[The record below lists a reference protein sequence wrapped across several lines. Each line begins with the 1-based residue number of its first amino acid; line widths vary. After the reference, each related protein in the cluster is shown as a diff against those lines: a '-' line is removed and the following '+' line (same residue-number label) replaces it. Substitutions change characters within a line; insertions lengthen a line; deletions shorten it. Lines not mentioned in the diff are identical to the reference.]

1 MIQLLNNHSN
11 NTEVHGLSVSE
22 GIGIGTVGVYYSH
35 LDELP
40 DYTLEAY
47 SVPSE
52 LERYFS
58 AINEVGLIFLHLQR
72 RIARDLGVK
81 QGEIYESYHLILED
95 PLFQEEIPEAI
106 RSEMR
111 NAESIIR
118 RKLSAFEK
126 QFLEVKNEYL
136 RERIFDIRGVG
147 RRIIFHL
154 LRKDGQVISESS
166 KANLIFAQ
174 ELTPADSIHFHHHSL
189 RGIVTEYGGK
199 TSHAAILARSLEVPA
214 VVGVKN
220 ILKKVTAGDT
230 AIIDGISGKI
240 ILRPDENVLKEYR
253 SLQQQYITQ
262 KNKLRSIVAS
272 PIENLP
278 GRKVKL
284 YANLNDITEIGLA
297 KKYGAEGVGL
307 YRTELE
313 FIARESFLSEEDQV
327 SIYNKLLEE
336 FTDKEVTIRVL
347 DIGGDK
353 FLPFADGHP
362 EANPF
367 LGWRSIR
374 ILLNE
379 PEVFKTQLRAIFRAS
394 VNGKAKLLIPMI
406 SSKEEVLATK
416 AIIRSVK
423 EELRKEKIP
432 FDENIPLGIMIEI
445 PSAAILIDTLMQDV
459 DFVSIGT
466 NDLIQY
472 TLAVDRNNEKVN
484 EFYQPLNPAVLELIK
499 NVALAGKKHHK
510 PVTLCGEI
518 AGEPLYTQLLLSLGI
533 ENFSMAPSALLIIKN
548 ILLQTTE
555 KDIKEIS
562 ERLKQPYSPQ
572 ELSQFL
578 AKKIRKFIKGVS
590 YVT

>member
-1 MIQLLNNHSN
+1 MQ
-11 NTEVHGLSVSE
+11 GLPVSE
-22 GIGIGTVGVYYSH
+22 GIGIGTVRVYYSH

-58 AINEVGLIFLHLQR
+58 AINEVGLTFLHLQR

-118 RKLSAFEK
+118 RKLSTFEK

-154 LRKDGQVISESS
+154 LRKDGQVVTEGSE
-166 KANLIFAQ
+166 ANLIFAQ

-214 VVGVKN
+214 IVGVKN
-220 ILKKVTAGDT
+220 ILKKVSAGDT

-240 ILRPDENVLKEYR
+240 ILRPDENVLREYR
-253 SLQQQYITQ
+253 SLQQQYITK
-262 KNKLRSIVAS
+262 KNKLRSVISS
-272 PIENLP
+272 PVENLP

-313 FIARESFLSEEDQV
+313 FIARESFLSEEEQV
-327 SIYNKLLEE
+327 SIYNRLLEE
-336 FTDKEVTIRVL
+336 FTNKEVTIRVL

-394 VNGKAKLLIPMI
+394 VNGKVKLLIPMI

-423 EELRKEKIP
+423 EELRKEKIA
-432 FDENIPLGIMIEI
+432 FDENIPFGIMIEI
-445 PSAAILIDTLMQDV
+445 PSAAILIDTLIQEV

-499 NVALAGKKHHK
+499 NVALAGKKHRK

-555 KDIKEIS
+555 KDLKEIT
-562 ERLKQPYSPQ
+562 ERLKRPYSPQ
-572 ELSQFL
+572 ELSQFF
-578 AKKIRKFIKGVS
+578 AKKVEKFIKGVS
-590 YVT
+590 YAT

>member
-1 MIQLLNNHSN
+1 M
-11 NTEVHGLSVSE
+11 
-22 GIGIGTVGVYYSH
+22 
-35 LDELP
+35 
-40 DYTLEAY
+40 
-47 SVPSE
+47 
-52 LERYFS
+52 
-58 AINEVGLIFLHLQR
+58 GLIFLHLQR

-154 LRKDGQVISESS
+154 LRKDGQVVTEGSES
-166 KANLIFAQ
+166 NLIFAQ
-174 ELTPADSIHFHHHSL
+174 ELTPADSIHFHHHTL

-214 VVGVKN
+214 IVGVKN
-220 ILKKVTAGDT
+220 ILKKVSAGDT
-230 AIIDGISGKI
+230 AIVDGISGKI
-240 ILRPDENVLKEYR
+240 ILRPDENVLNEYKSR
-253 SLQQQYITQ
+253 QQQYITK
-262 KNKLRSIVAS
+262 KNKLLSLVS
-272 PIENLP
+272 SHIEKVS
-278 GRKVKL
+278 GRDIKL
-284 YANLNDITEIGLA
+284 YANLNDITEIALA

-313 FIARESFLSEEDQV
+313 FIARESFLSEEEQV
-327 SIYNKLLEE
+327 SIYNRLLKE
-336 FTDKEVTIRVL
+336 FPDKEVTIRVL

-353 FLPFADGHP
+353 FLPFAEGHP

-379 PEVFKTQLRAIFRAS
+379 TDVFKTQLRAIFRAS
-394 VNGKAKLLIPMI
+394 VNGRVKLLIPMI

-416 AIIRSVK
+416 AIIHSVK
-423 EELRKEKIP
+423 EELRKEKVP
-432 FDENIPLGIMIEI
+432 FDENIPFGIMIEI
-445 PSAAILIDTLMQDV
+445 PSAAIIIDVLIQEV

-472 TLAVDRNNEKVN
+472 TLAVDRNNEKVS
-484 EFYQPLNPAVLELIK
+484 EFYQPLNPAVIKLIQ
-499 NVALAGKKHHK
+499 NIAQAGKKHHK

-518 AGEPLYTQLLLSLGI
+518 AGEPLYIQLLLSLGG
-533 ENFSMAPSALLIIKN
+533 ESFSMAPSALLIIKN
-548 ILLQTTE
+548 ILLQTSE
-555 KDIKEIS
+555 ADLNEIKR
-562 ERLKQPYSPQ
+562 RLKQPYSPQ

-578 AKKIRKFIKGVS
+578 SKKVEKLIRGVS
-590 YVT
+590 YAT

>member
-1 MIQLLNNHSN
+1 MTQLLNSHSN
-11 NTEVHGLSVSE
+11 NVVVHGLPVSE
-22 GIGIGTVGVYYSH
+22 GIGTGTVQVYYSH

-47 SVPSE
+47 TVPSE

-72 RIARDLGVK
+72 RTARDLGVK

-106 RSEMR
+106 RVEMR
-111 NAESIIR
+111 NAESVIR

-147 RRIIFHL
+147 RRLIFHL
-154 LRKDGQVISESS
+154 LRKDGQVVTESNEP
-166 KANLIFAQ
+166 NLIFAQ

-214 VVGVKN
+214 IVGVKN
-220 ILKKVTAGDT
+220 ILKKISAGDT
-230 AIIDGISGKI
+230 AIVDGITGKI
-240 ILRPDENVLKEYR
+240 ILRPDENVLREYR
-253 SLQQQYITQ
+253 SLQRQHITK
-262 KNKLRSIVAS
+262 KNKLLSIVSS
-272 PIENLP
+272 PIEKLS
-278 GRKVKL
+278 GREVRL

-313 FIARESFLSEEDQV
+313 FIARESFLSEEEQV
-327 SIYNKLLEE
+327 SIYNRLVEA
-336 FTDKEVTIRVL
+336 FPDKVVTIRVL

-353 FLPFADGHP
+353 FLPFAEGHP

-374 ILLNE
+374 ILLHE
-379 PEVFKTQLRAIFRAS
+379 TEVFKTQLRAIFKAS
-394 VNGKAKLLIPMI
+394 VNGRVELLIPMI
-406 SSKEEVLATK
+406 SSMEEVLATK

-423 EELRKEKIP
+423 EELRKEKAV
-432 FDENIPLGIMIEI
+432 FNENIPLGIMVEI
-445 PSAAILIDTLMQDV
+445 PSAAIMIDNIIQEV

-472 TLAVDRNNEKVN
+472 TLAVDRNNEKVS
-484 EFYQPLNPAVLELIK
+484 EFYQPLNPAILELIK
-499 NVALAGKKHHK
+499 NVLRAGKKYNK
-510 PVTLCGEI
+510 PVTLCGEM

-548 ILLQTTE
+548 ILVQTTE
-555 KDIKEIS
+555 SDLKEIA
-562 ERLKQPYSPQ
+562 ERIKQPYSPQ
-572 ELSQFL
+572 ELAQFL
-578 AKKIRKFIKGVS
+578 GKKVEKFIKGVS
-590 YVT
+590 YAT

>member
-154 LRKDGQVISESS
+154 LRKDGQVVSEGSE
-166 KANLIFAQ
+166 ANLIFAQ

-214 VVGVKN
+214 IVGVKN
-220 ILKKVTAGDT
+220 ILKKVSAGDT

-253 SLQQQYITQ
+253 SLQQQYITK

-313 FIARESFLSEEDQV
+313 FIARESFLSEEEQV

-394 VNGKAKLLIPMI
+394 VNGKVKLLIPMI

-578 AKKIRKFIKGVS
+578 AKKVHKFTKGVS